1 MPLTTHHKRF
11 EAFRLEQF
19 GRYFWYAIGEILLIF
34 AGITLA
40 LWFGNWNEER
50 QLRELELHTLKEIVA
65 DLTVNAELIEQ
76 SIEDDGRYVEVCER
90 FLNAVSSRRPWQ
102 DADAKDIFQCQFWTS
117 PFINSA
123 AYESLKS
130 KGADLI
136 SDSKV
141 RNAIVDLYEH
151 VYAVL
156 VEDTDKDFWSFQ
168 TSVLNPGFIRYLR
181 WVEPDQFVPSDYEAL
196 LDSDEF
202 MNLMRWKIGKQRRSI
217 LDQQATLAVTKN
229 VIGIIDAALL
239 LQTP

>member
-1 MPLTTHHKRF
+1 M
-11 EAFRLEQF
+11 
-19 GRYFWYAIGEILLIF
+19 
-34 AGITLA
+34 
-40 LWFGNWNEER
+40 
-50 QLRELELHTLKEIVA
+50 
-65 DLTVNAELIEQ
+65 
-76 SIEDDGRYVEVCER
+76 
-90 FLNAVSSRRPWQ
+90 
-102 DADAKDIFQCQFWTS
+102 
-117 PFINSA
+117 
-123 AYESLKS
+123 KS

>member
-19 GRYFWYAIGEILLIF
+19 GRYFWYAAGEILLIF

-50 QLRELELHTLKEIVA
+50 QLRELELLTLKEIVA
-65 DLTVNAELIEQ
+65 DLAANAEQIEQ
-76 SIEDDGRYVEVCER
+76 NIEDDGRFIEVCER

-102 DADAKDIFQCQFWTS
+102 DAYANDIFQCAFWTS

-130 KGADLI
+130 KGADII

-151 VYAVL
+151 TYAVL
-156 VEDTDKDFWSFQ
+156 VEDTDKDFWSLH

-181 WVEPDQFVPSDYEAL
+181 WVEPDKLVPNDYGAL

-202 MNLMRWKIGKQRRSI
+202 MNLMRWKMGKQRRSI
-217 LDQQATLAVTKN
+217 LDQQATLLVTKK
-229 VIGIIDAALL
+229 VIGIIDTALM